1 MYSYKKQS
9 CAAVW
14 WFSKKKTE
22 IGNRPCLQHIPSRMW
37 NLLRRLEHRLA
48 GRVSLQQVFDRSIR
62 EQGAGGNQSPGRGEW
77 GGDSRQNSS
86 RMNGAGKA
94 LEPHGAAHGP
104 RDSSAHSTPR
114 GQYRSPREANI
125 DAAITQIALD
135 IKQHRDVQKG
145 RDPSIRGSSA
155 HSTPRE
161 ANIDARSNHDAGSKE
176 TYTCVKR
183 DLHAHSNHD
192 AGSELKRAVSHE
204 LDLKYMV
211 SAISADAAALSQ
223 RAAQVS
229 SLLSPRSQGQAHG
242 GGRGGGGTTR
252 DERKPPLPPRIC
264 QQEREIQQKS
274 ALKHTPANN
283 HTQPHSTSL
292 TQAPAYASRSE
303 VHSSPRSHVT
313 FKGKTRHMFVRV
325 YACEDE
331 R

>member
-1 MYSYKKQS
+1 MLL
-9 CAAVW
+9 CAAV
-14 WFSKKKTE
+14 SE
-22 IGNRPCLQHIPSRMW
+22 IGNRPCLQQIPSRIW

-48 GRVSLQQVFDRSIR
+48 GRMSVQQILERSIR
-62 EQGAGGNQSPGRGEW
+62 EPGAGGNQSPGRGEW
-77 GGDSRQNSS
+77 GGDSSQKSMPF
-86 RMNGAGKA
+86 MNGVGR
-94 LEPHGAAHGP
+94 PHGL
-104 RDSSAHSTPR
+104 RDSSNKSLADHVAYST
-114 GQYRSPREANI
+114 SLESREANI

-135 IKQHRDVQKG
+135 IKQHRDVKMG
-145 RDPSIRGSSA
+145 REPSSRGVSA

-264 QQEREIQQKS
+264 QQEREIQQTS
-274 ALKHTPANN
+274 ALKHTLANN